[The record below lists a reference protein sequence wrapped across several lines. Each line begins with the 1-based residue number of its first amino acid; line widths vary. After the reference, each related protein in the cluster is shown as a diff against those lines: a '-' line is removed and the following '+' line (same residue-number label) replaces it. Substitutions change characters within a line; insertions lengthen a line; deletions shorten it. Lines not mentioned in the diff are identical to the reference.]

1 MIVGTVMAS
10 FHRSWGKVYAR
21 LEGTGFCVTRRW
33 VALSARQ
40 AKPSAVIISLG
51 RGPVIDEGA
60 MTAMLQDGRL
70 RWECVNC
77 NCYCCWY
84 CFCYYYCCYYCCYCY
99 YYHHHHCYYYYYTT
113 IVLLHYSV
121 QLRLVLPPLLSVLS
135 TATLLFT
142 IAICTTTN
150 TYPLLLLMLLLLLLL
165 RKRPIQRFTERGGGK
180 TRAI

>member
-70 RWECVNC
+70 R
-77 NCYCCWY
+77 
-84 CFCYYYCCYYCCYCY
+84 
-99 YYHHHHCYYYYYTT
+99 
-113 IVLLHYSV
+113 
-121 QLRLVLPPLLSVLS
+121 
-135 TATLLFT
+135 
-142 IAICTTTN
+142 
-150 TYPLLLLMLLLLLLL
+150 
-165 RKRPIQRFTERGGGK
+165 
-180 TRAI
+180 